1 MNNALLQLKL
11 KTLLSKYNYYSNEIE
26 YKTEIVHEAEPK
38 FLSEVNKLL
47 KDKPDLLKKFN
58 NIINPQKIDVKFK
71 NQNGTNGFNDENNN
85 TQNITEKTPSSE
97 FEQKIFHEISKQ
109 IHPDKL
115 KNPTQKQLELYS
127 EASDAYSSH
136 DIITLYKTAIE
147 LDIEV
152 TIDENVIEQVETQIE
167 KMEEKSDFIEK
178 NLAYQWLIAVKDQE
192 RLRILNFY
200 IKNVINK

>member
-26 YKTEIVHEAEPK
+26 YKTEIVHNAEPK
-38 FLSEVNKLL
+38 FLEEIGKLL
-47 KDKPDLLKKFN
+47 KDNPILYEKFN
-58 NIINPQKIDVKFK
+58 NIINPQKINVNFKKHNNSTSGNDNDNDKNVVK
-71 NQNGTNGFNDENNN
+71 
-85 TQNITEKTPSSE
+85 EKTPSSE

-109 IHPDKL
+109 LHPDKL
-115 KNPTQKQLELYS
+115 KNPSNKQIELYS

-152 TIDENVIEQVETQIE
+152 IIDENVIKQVEQQIE
-167 KMEEKSDFIEK
+167 KMEEKTNFIEK
-178 NLAYQWLIAVKDQE
+178 NLAYQWLIAVEEQE
-192 RLRILNFY
+192 RLRILKFY
-200 IKNVINK
+200 IENVINK